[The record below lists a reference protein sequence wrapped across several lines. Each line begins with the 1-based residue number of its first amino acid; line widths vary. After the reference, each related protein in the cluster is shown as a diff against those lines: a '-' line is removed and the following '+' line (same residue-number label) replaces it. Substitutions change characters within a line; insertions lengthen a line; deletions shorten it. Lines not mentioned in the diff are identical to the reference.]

1 MGTALKITPKIF
13 RGLLLDTVLFDFKS
27 LPISVG
33 FFLNYI
39 SQCGVVKFNY
49 GFIRSVSF
57 ACVKPKSCKSSNLRL
72 VQQSRVFI

>member
-33 FFLNYI
+33 FFFSTIYPNVAL
-39 SQCGVVKFNY
+39 
-49 GFIRSVSF
+49 
-57 ACVKPKSCKSSNLRL
+57 
-72 VQQSRVFI
+72 